1 VINFPAV
8 QGVRGAVNVGNLPAV
23 QTVSGSVQVNN
34 LPLDGTGRLL
44 VALPTIQIGSNALV
58 LRSTTAT
65 YQGDLGGRT
74 GATQKCRAEFPSSHF
89 TTGPEL
95 EAAYNSRGVVWLTS
109 ETDWSWIDSLSRP
122 DCFEWLATTNTDG
135 SRIDGDLVREK
146 GTRLFNAGPCSDPHP
161 ILCAE

>member
-1 VINFPAV
+1 
-8 QGVRGAVNVGNLPAV
+8 
-23 QTVSGSVQVNN
+23 VNN

-65 YQGDLGGRT
+65 YQGRSRRAHRGDPEM
-74 GATQKCRAEFPSSHF
+74 RAEFPSSHF

-109 ETDWSWIDSLSRP
+109 ET
-122 DCFEWLATTNTDG
+122 
-135 SRIDGDLVREK
+135 
-146 GTRLFNAGPCSDPHP
+146 
-161 ILCAE
+161 